1 MSSTLAAPASSTVR
15 VANESPDQPDVL
27 QLIAE
32 LDAYQQSLYPAESNH
47 LLDVSALL
55 APNVRFAVARG
66 ERGEALGCVAVV
78 LMEGF
83 AEIKRM
89 FVSPRSRGGGVGRR
103 LLDHVEAQA
112 LGDGLRVLRLE
123 TGIHQPEAL
132 GLYER
137 AGYARR
143 GPYEGY
149 AEDPLSVFMEKV
161 VGT

>member
-1 MSSTLAAPASSTVR
+1 MNRTSSAASSAFAR
-15 VANESPDQPDVL
+15 VADESADQPDVL
-27 QLIAE
+27 RLIDE
-32 LDAYQQSLYPAESNH
+32 LDAYQRSLYPAESNH

-55 APNVRFAVARG
+55 QPNVRFAVARNPA
-66 ERGEALGCVAVV
+66 GEAVGCAAVV
-78 LMEGF
+78 LMNGF

-89 FVSPRSRGGGVGRR
+89 FVSPCTRGGGVGRR
-103 LLDHVEAQA
+103 LLEHVEGLA
-112 LGDGLRVLRLE
+112 LAEGRRVMRLE

-132 GLYER
+132 GLYAR

-161 VGT
+161 VA

>member
-1 MSSTLAAPASSTVR
+1 MNRSTDATSSSAIR
-15 VANESPDQPDVL
+15 VADESPDQPDVRR
-27 QLIAE
+27 LIEE

-47 LLDVSALL
+47 LLDLSSLL
-55 APNVRFAVARG
+55 QPNGRFAVARS
-66 ERGEALGCVAVV
+66 ERGEALGCAAVV
-78 LMEGF
+78 LMDGF

-89 FVSPRSRGGGVGRR
+89 FVSPRARGGGIGRH
-103 LLDHVEAQA
+103 LLAHVEEQA
-112 LGDGLRVLRLE
+112 LAGGRRVLRLE

-149 AEDPLSVFMEKV
+149 ADDPLSVFMEKV
-161 VGT
+161 VA